1 MAPGL
6 DLSLYVILDTDHVLG
21 RDLRELVS
29 AICSGG
35 ATAIQYRAKNEEP
48 ASHEMALPL
57 VIDVAEKNG
66 VPLLVNDHLDLAL
79 RFGSRGIHLGCSDLP
94 ISSAR
99 KRAGESLVIGATVH
113 TPEEALRAADSGAD
127 YLSVGSIYP
136 TSTKKDIRVVGLG
149 ILETICSGSTL
160 PTVAIGGITLSR
172 IEEVLSRGADGVAL
186 ISAVLDASDPGRET
200 RRLRDR
206 IEAFRNRPLLA

>member
-6 DLSLYVILDTDHVLG
+6 DLSLYVILDSDHVLG

-29 AICSGG
+29 AVCIGG
-35 ATAIQYRAKNEEP
+35 ATAIQYRAKSEEP
-48 ASHEMALPL
+48 CFHEMALPL
-57 VIDVAEKNG
+57 VIDVAEKSG
-66 VPLLVNDHLDLAL
+66 VPLLINDDLDLAL
-79 RFGSRGIHLGCSDLP
+79 RFGSRGIHLGCSDMQ

-99 KRAGESLVIGATVH
+99 RRAAESLVIGATVH
-113 TPEEALRAADSGAD
+113 TPEEALRATDAGAD

-136 TSTKKDIRVVGLG
+136 TTTKKDIILVGLD

-172 IEEVLSRGADGVAL
+172 IEEVLSRGADGIAV

-206 IEAFRNRPLLA
+206 IDAFRKRPLPA